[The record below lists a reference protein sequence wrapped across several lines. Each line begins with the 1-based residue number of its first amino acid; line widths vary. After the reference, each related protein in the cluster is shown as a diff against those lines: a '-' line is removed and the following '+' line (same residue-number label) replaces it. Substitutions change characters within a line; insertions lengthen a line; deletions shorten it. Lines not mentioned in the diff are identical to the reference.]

1 MSYKNIKIE
10 ITGGI
15 AVLTLNR
22 PEVRNALDF
31 ETWEEIRSGM
41 RELGRREG
49 VQVIIFTGAGG
60 KAFASGT
67 DIRAIHDRTVA
78 EQMNSEVS
86 DTLYEISTHKRP
98 VIAAIDGYAL
108 GGGCELAMACDI
120 RIATKK
126 SRFGQPEVGLGII
139 PGAGGTQRLQRLV
152 GIGKAKELIFTG
164 DIISAEEAE
173 RIGLVEKVVEAATEN
188 PTIKKGIFTDLD
200 GICKPETILASN
212 TSSISITEIGA
223 VTKRPEQ
230 VIGMHFFNPAT
241 VMKLVEV
248 IRGAKT
254 SDETYSTIAALASEL
269 GKEPVE
275 VNEAPGFV
283 VNKILIPL
291 VNEGIDLVYTGVA
304 SVEGVD
310 KAMKLGANHPMGP
323 LELGDLIG
331 LDVCLAIMDVLYQE
345 TGDSKYRASLLL
357 RKMVRA
363 GYLGRKTGKGFYD
376 YSKK

>member
-98 VIAAIDGYAL
+98 VIAAIDGY
-108 GGGCELAMACDI
+108 
-120 RIATKK
+120 
-126 SRFGQPEVGLGII
+126 
-139 PGAGGTQRLQRLV
+139 V

-173 RIGLVEKVVEAATEN
+173 RIGLVEKVVEDGTVMDAAMEMA
-188 PTIKKGIFTDLD
+188 KKIRAKGPVAITLAKKAIQVGADTDLYS
-200 GICKPETILASN
+200 GLCFERYAQALAYS
-212 TSSISITEIGA
+212 TDDKAEGTQAFLE
-223 VTKRPEQ
+223 KRP
-230 VIGMHFFNPAT
+230 PAF
-241 VMKLVEV
+241 K
-248 IRGAKT
+248 
-254 SDETYSTIAALASEL
+254 
-269 GKEPVE
+269 GK
-275 VNEAPGFV
+275 
-283 VNKILIPL
+283 
-291 VNEGIDLVYTGVA
+291 
-304 SVEGVD
+304 
-310 KAMKLGANHPMGP
+310 
-323 LELGDLIG
+323 
-331 LDVCLAIMDVLYQE
+331 
-345 TGDSKYRASLLL
+345 
-357 RKMVRA
+357 
-363 GYLGRKTGKGFYD
+363 
-376 YSKK
+376 